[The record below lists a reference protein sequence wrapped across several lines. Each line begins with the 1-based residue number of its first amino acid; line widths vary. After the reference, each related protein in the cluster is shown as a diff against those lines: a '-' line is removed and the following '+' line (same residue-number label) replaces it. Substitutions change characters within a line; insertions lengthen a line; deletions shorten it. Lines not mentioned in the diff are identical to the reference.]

1 MASLLPLQG
10 LEHRQIL
17 FAFDLMLA
25 WLFLLAFIFSCIEDN
40 GLVTGKRP
48 HRCNH
53 VKSPGHVYLK
63 AFMDHSKVFVC
74 SVEDVNGMLES

>member
-1 MASLLPLQG
+1 MLLFF
-10 LEHRQIL
+10 R
-17 FAFDLMLA
+17 
-25 WLFLLAFIFSCIEDN
+25 CIEDN

-53 VKSPGHVYLK
+53 VKSSGHVYLE
-63 AFMDHSKVFVC
+63 AIMDHSKVFVC